1 MARNPTAIGNQGP
14 TFRGVGSSTILTT
27 GRSPNAATGK
37 QPPVL
42 GQSAPLLKAGGVFVT
57 AEDVKDPARLVK
69 IIRDMQAQNE
79 RMTAGS
85 RSNPHNAP
93 CIVRGIVFPASPT
106 TIVIPHT
113 LKRAWTGI
121 WCCNQAPNADPCAY
135 VVVDPPVYP
144 AGVTKD
150 KAACLISFSTGTYDF
165 CITGD

>member
-1 MARNPTAIGNQGP
+1 MAKVPTATGNQGP
-14 TFRGVGSSTILTT
+14 TFRGVGSSTILKA
-27 GRSPNAATGK
+27 GVSPNAATGK

-42 GQSAPLLKAGGVFVT
+42 GQSAPLLKAGGTFIT
-57 AEDVKDPARLVK
+57 ADDVKDPKRLVK
-69 IIRDMQAQNE
+69 IIRDLQAQME

-93 CIVRGIVFPASPT
+93 CIVRGIVFPATST

-113 LKRAWTGI
+113 LRRAWTGI
-121 WCCNQAPNADPCAY
+121 WCCNQAPNALPCSY
-135 VVVDPPVYP
+135 FVVDPPVYP

-150 KAACLISFSTGTYDF
+150 KAAVIVSNSQGTYDF